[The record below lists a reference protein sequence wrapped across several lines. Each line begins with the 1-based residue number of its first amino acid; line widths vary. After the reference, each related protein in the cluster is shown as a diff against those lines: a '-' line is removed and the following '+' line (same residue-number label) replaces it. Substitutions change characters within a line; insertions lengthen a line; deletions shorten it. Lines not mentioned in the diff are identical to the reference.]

1 MRLTTRRLLLRPPQD
16 RDAAHIFTYA
26 SLEAVSL
33 PAGFPRHRS
42 LAGARRWIRAAH
54 RERKKRGSHAM
65 AFTIVLKKSGNPIG
79 GVNLRWPHA
88 GVGEFGY
95 SLHPDHW
102 GRGYAPEAAR
112 KLVDLAFAKFGAHRV
127 QATCW
132 VKNARSARVLRKLG
146 LRKEGRLRGYLKRA
160 GVVRDEFMWGVTRRD
175 WLARK

>member
-1 MRLTTRRLLLRPPQD
+1 M
-16 RDAAHIFTYA
+16 YA

-42 LAGARRWIRAAH
+42 LADARRWIRAAH
-54 RERKKRGSHAM
+54 REWQRKDAHPM
-65 AFTIVLKKSGNPIG
+65 PFTIVLKKIGKPIG

-88 GVGEFGY
+88 GVGELGY

-112 KLVDLAFAKFGAHRV
+112 KLVDLAFAKHGAHRV

-132 VKNARSARVLRKLG
+132 VKNQRSARVLRKLG

-160 GVVRDEFMWGVTRRD
+160 GVVRDEYMWGITRQD
-175 WLARK
+175 WAAQK

>member
-1 MRLTTRRLLLRPPQD
+1 MRLFTRRLLLRPPKAG
-16 RDAAHIFTYA
+16 DAEYIFTYG

-42 LAGARRWIRAAH
+42 VADARRWVSAAL
-54 RERKKRGSHAM
+54 REWKKPGSRVR
-65 AFTIVLKKSGNPIG
+65 AFTIVLKKTGSPIG
-79 GVNLRWPHA
+79 GVNLRWPHE

-132 VKNARSARVLRKLG
+132 VQNARSAKVLRKLG

-160 GVVRDEFMWGVTRRD
+160 GVVRDEFIWGVTRQD
-175 WLARK
+175 WLAKK